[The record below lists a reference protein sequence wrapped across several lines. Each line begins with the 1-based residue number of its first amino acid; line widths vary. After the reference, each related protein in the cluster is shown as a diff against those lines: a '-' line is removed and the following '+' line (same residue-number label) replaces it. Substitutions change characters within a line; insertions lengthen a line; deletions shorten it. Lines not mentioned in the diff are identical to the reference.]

1 MTTGS
6 RRDAWLRALLIDVP
20 LLFCLKEAVN
30 AYVLATG
37 FTHVSDDDYARVVIA
52 QQFAHQPRL
61 DPSGTS
67 WLPFPF
73 WLVGGAMR
81 LFGPTL
87 WTAQWIAVAVGVLS
101 VALPYLAMRAVGC
114 GRATAL
120 VAIGVSLAL
129 PWSAW
134 LGVATV
140 PEAMTACMVSAG
152 VISVSEPRARVG
164 GGKMLLAAALS
175 RYEAWPACVVFA
187 AACLWYARREEAK
200 PRAWSVV
207 AASIAALGPLAWMAW
222 NAHAH
227 ADAWHFVARVTNYRR
242 AIGAADVPLSE
253 KLLTFPHA
261 LWASS
266 PALVALALASSLA
279 LRFDETLRRRWL
291 PALAAAAA
299 ILAFLV
305 YGDVRDGAP
314 THHPERAVLPILW
327 ILIPFTADAV
337 RAVARRVAWARPM
350 REMWVF
356 GAALAGALAWA
367 ATLPESLRAFPGD
380 GPGEGRSA
388 QLAQGARLGAQ
399 GELAAFVVTPCAYE
413 HFALLAAA
421 GHPERFTILP
431 ATHEPV
437 TGKCPRVQCAPTP
450 TGNACNVQPPRV
462 EPAARS
468 L

>member
-1 MTTGS
+1 VTTGS

-20 LLFCLKEAVN
+20 LLFCLKEAVS
-30 AYVLATG
+30 AHVLGAG

-52 QQFAHQPRL
+52 QQFAHHPRL

-81 LFGPTL
+81 LFGATL
-87 WTAQWIAVAVGVLS
+87 WTAEWIAALLGILG

-140 PEAMTACMVSAG
+140 PEAMTACLVSAA
-152 VISVSEPRARVG
+152 VIAVAEPRARVAG
-164 GGKMLLAAALS
+164 GVLLFAAALS

-187 AACLWYARREEAK
+187 ATCVWHARHEEGS
-200 PRAWSVV
+200 RAPSLV
-207 AASIAALGPLAWMAW
+207 AASLAVLGPLAWMAW

-227 ADAWHFVARVTNYRR
+227 GDPFHFVARVTSYRK
-242 AIGAADVPLSE
+242 AIGAADIPLSE
-253 KLLTFPHA
+253 KLLTFPRA
-261 LWASS
+261 LAASS
-266 PALVALALASSLA
+266 PALVGLALASSLA
-279 LRFDETLRRRWL
+279 LPLDPTLRRRWL
-291 PALAAAAA
+291 PALVGAAA
-299 ILAFLV
+299 ILVFLV
-305 YGDVRDGAP
+305 YGDARDGAP

-327 ILIPFTADAV
+327 ILVPFAADAT

-367 ATLPESLRAFPGD
+367 ATLPEALRAFPGD
-380 GPGEGRSA
+380 GPGEGRDV
-388 QLAQGARLGAQ
+388 QLSQGARLAAQ
-399 GELAAFVVTPCAYE
+399 GERAALVVTPCAYE
-413 HFALLAAA
+413 HFALIAAA

-431 ATHEPV
+431 PTHERV
-437 TGKCPRVQCAPTP
+437 TGKCPRVEC
-450 TGNACNVQPPRV
+450 GNDACNLQPRRV
-462 EPAARS
+462 ELAPGS